1 MTQHAG
7 TRVLVVDDE
16 KPIRRFL
23 RASLGARGFFVAE
36 AATGAEGLDRA
47 VTVHPEVVILDL
59 GLPDID
65 GVEVIRGIRARA
77 RTPIIVLSVR
87 EDPAD
92 KVEALEAGADD
103 YLTKPFAVAEL
114 LARISAVMRRL
125 VPADAGSE
133 ALRAGDIAMDVAR
146 HEVTLRG
153 RRIDL
158 TPTEYDVLRLLLVS
172 AGRVVTHGRM
182 LEEVWNKTEEI
193 EGALHLLRVTISNL
207 RGKIEPDPDRPAHLL
222 TEPGIGY
229 RLCADE

>member
-1 MTQHAG
+1 MTQNAG

-23 RASLGARGFFVAE
+23 RASLAARGFAVVE
-36 AATGAEGLDRA
+36 AATGEEGLERA
-47 VTVHPEVVILDL
+47 VTAHPEVVILDL

-65 GVEVIRGIRARA
+65 GIDVIRGIRARA

-92 KVEALEAGADD
+92 KVDALEAGADD

-125 VPADAGSE
+125 VPADVGGGT
-133 ALRAGDIAMDVAR
+133 LRAGDIAMDVAR
-146 HEVTLRG
+146 HEVVLRG

-158 TPTEYDVLRLLLVS
+158 TPTEYDVLRLLLIS

-182 LEEVWNKTEEI
+182 LEEIWNKTEEI

-207 RGKIEPDPDRPAHLL
+207 RGKIESDPDRPASLL

-229 RLCADE
+229 RLRADE